1 MNIDI
6 IFSIIVAILIIII
19 VICITIRTRKI
30 KNMENIEENFKSII
44 NDIKTVE
51 HLKANPVSLQN
62 VLKNN
67 NSNTNN
73 NGPNNDLSYKVNTNS
88 SLISDT
94 NLRIQNNENKISEQH
109 DFLMWTCQKIK
120 ELLKVTKQKDTI
132 LPPYCMKKN

>member
-30 KNMENIEENFKSII
+30 QNIENIEENFKSII

-51 HLKANPVSLQN
+51 HLKANPVSLQK
-62 VLKNN
+62 VLNKNN
-67 NSNTNN
+67 NSNND
-73 NGPNNDLSYKVNTNS
+73 GPNQDLEFKVNTNS

-94 NLRIQNNENKISEQH
+94 NNRITNNENKINEQH

-120 ELLKVTKQKDTI
+120 EILTVTKQKDTV
-132 LPPYCMKKN
+132 LPPYCNKTN